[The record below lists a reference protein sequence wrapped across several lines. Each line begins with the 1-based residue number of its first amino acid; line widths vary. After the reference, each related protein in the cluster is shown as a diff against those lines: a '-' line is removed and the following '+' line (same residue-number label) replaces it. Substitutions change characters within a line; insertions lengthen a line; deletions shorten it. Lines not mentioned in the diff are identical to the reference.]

1 MRLALRN
8 IGSIVVLGVT
18 ILVFFSFKNREEG
31 KWGFYAH
38 RLINKMAVFT
48 LPPQMLKVFKPNIQ
62 YIEVHAVDPD
72 KRRYATVFEA
82 VRHYIDL
89 DHWGVVPYPDI
100 PRSKSEAFIRHTDIS
115 IMTSDSSESILI
127 DGESIWQAFSENK
140 NFTTEIVGGEW
151 EVGKSEYYDFFSE
164 KIMSNYY
171 EEVWQL
177 HCDDFLQFY
186 SGPDLS
192 CKEIEIIDSLSL
204 HGILPFHLV
213 DMQHRLTEA
222 FVSEDLEKIL
232 RLSADMGHYIGDAHV
247 PLHTTKNYNGQLT
260 NQVGIHAFWE
270 SRIPELFAEEEYD
283 FFVGKATYISDPV
296 EYYWKIILA
305 SNSYVD
311 SVLLIEKTLSEEFGS
326 DRKYCFDERLDQTI
340 RTECT
345 DYARAYQTRLAGQVE
360 DRMRKAIH
368 AIGSAWYTAWID
380 AGQPDFEVDI
390 LQPNDSISR
399 EETTVSSD
407 VPKRFTKRT
416 HE

>member
-1 MRLALRN
+1 MSPKLRH
-8 IGSIVVLGVT
+8 IAEVVVLIIA
-18 ILVFFSFKNREEG
+18 ILFLLSFKNREAG

-48 LPPQMLKVFKPNIQ
+48 LPPEMLKVFKPNIQ
-62 YIEVHAVDPD
+62 YVEVHAVDPD

-89 DHWGVVPYPDI
+89 DHWGTAPYPAM
-100 PRSKSEAFIRHTDIS
+100 PRHKLDAFIRHTDIS
-115 IMTSDSSESILI
+115 VVKSDSNESFLI
-127 DGESIWQAFSENK
+127 DGENLWQAFAENK
-140 NFTTEIVGGEW
+140 KYTTEFFDGVW
-151 EVGKSEYYDFFSE
+151 EVGRSEYCDFFSG

-171 EEVWQL
+171 EEVWQVD
-177 HCDDFLQFY
+177 CDDFLQFY
-186 SGPDLS
+186 SGPDIS
-192 CKEIEIIDSLSL
+192 CKEIKIIDSLSL

-222 FVSEDLEKIL
+222 FVSEDVKKIL

-260 NQVGIHAFWE
+260 NQLGIHAFWE

-296 EYYWKIILA
+296 EHYWKIVLE

-311 SVLLIEKTLSEEFGS
+311 SVLLVEKSLSKEVGS
-326 DRKYCFDERLDQTI
+326 DRKYCFDERLNQTI
-340 RTECT
+340 RTECEA
-345 DYARAYQTRLAGQVE
+345 YARAYQTRLAGQVE

-380 AGQPDFEVDI
+380 AGQPDFEEDEWQLHDTLIVEDAVEI
-390 LQPNDSISR
+390 Q
-399 EETTVSSD
+399 TVG
-407 VPKRFTKRT
+407 KRFTKRT